1 MAGGLFTI
9 NTNPYSRDNG
19 ARLVPFLSQVQEPT
33 PDQQAAIAAGLQTGL
48 LGGTEKQAQAAADVA
63 QNTVKQVQQSQQAQQ
78 DDPVKWAAQQ
88 NRDELIQR
96 ALSMQ
101 NASPDQMRE
110 RDVLYSL
117 PIGNGRW
124 DSGNIYQRPF
134 VKNDNGTTSTMVSQV
149 FTDDNG
155 NHVIMN
161 VTPDGKILSDEDA
174 QKRYYEVGDNGVATF
189 DNLDDA
195 LKFDNALHPRE
206 VQRLKYQ
213 NNPAALQQYAY
224 DLERAD
230 HPEWF
235 DQSGAYIG
243 QQAQQAQPQTAAD
256 AVTQATLQGAA
267 KEQAQAQQQY
277 SIPLQQGSLISG
289 LLTNPTP
296 TMVDIPVTQ
305 ARQGIPMQGAQ
316 GMAQG
321 QRLSALGRDLAN
333 QLIRAKQLYA
343 QAQQA
348 GSQKGMDAA
357 HAAALSIRQSAAAAG
372 IDLSGFG
379 ADDTQQDAA
388 QNLQDD
394 YYRGIQNALYSNLD
408 VTSDD
413 YYNRIYQGL
422 RQRGYN
428 EEVSRNEAAR
438 RAGIYQAQRMSQLT
452 DALYQYGLS
461 PRGSINQI
469 GTRLLAMMSDEN
481 ANKANYYANMFA
493 GPKQDYAFDRQQDTA
508 SAQQAYKEKNMATK
522 QGYDLQQMQYKTQ
535 LTEHLREIE
544 GKIKMAEQSHEYGL
558 KAQLEAYKGQI
569 KKELANINGQ
579 WGVAKAQASGKG
591 KSGSSGGEKL
601 TEGQKEIQNTLE
613 YMWDDVKADPSADN
627 VKKIHDF
634 LNEESTVKHLSSE
647 DRETT
652 YYFDLASQFLYY
664 KKAGYDGGEN
674 DSSGEAM
681 SEVCRQ
687 IANYMP
693 DDWRELLLPGEDFSG
708 WKE

>member
-134 VKNDNGTTSTMVSQV
+134 VKNDDGTTSTMVSQV

-213 NNPAALQQYAY
+213 NDPAALQQYAY

-296 TMVDIPVTQ
+296 TMVDIPVAQ
-305 ARQGIPMQGAQ
+305 ARQGISMQGTQ

-333 QLIRAKQLYA
+333 QLIRAKQMYA
-343 QAQQA
+343 KAQKA
-348 GSQKGMDAA
+348 GSQQGMDAA

-379 ADDTQQDAA
+379 ADNTQQDAA

-394 YYRGIQNALYSNLD
+394 YYRGIQNALYGNLD

-535 LTEHLREIE
+535 LTEHLRDIE

-558 KAQLEAYKGQI
+558 KAQLQAQAGQI
-569 KKELANINGQ
+569 KAALANINGR

-591 KSGSSGGEKL
+591 GGSKSSSGSSSGDNLNSKEVVSVITKL
-601 TEGQKEIQNTLE
+601 IAENHSPSYIYTYLMDSPGVNMNDNEFQYYWNLPSVQQYFHAVQGA
-613 YMWDDVKADPSADN
+613 DADPSYSYIDSG
-627 VKKIHDF
+627 
-634 LNEESTVKHLSSE
+634 NEN
-647 DRETT
+647 
-652 YYFDLASQFLYY
+652 
-664 KKAGYDGGEN
+664 G
-674 DSSGEAM
+674 
-681 SEVCRQ
+681 
-687 IANYMP
+687 
-693 DDWRELLLPGEDFSG
+693 
-708 WKE
+708 

>member
-78 DDPVKWAAQQ
+78 NDPVKWAAQQ

-101 NASPDQMRE
+101 DASPDQMRE
-110 RDVLYSL
+110 RDVLYPL

-134 VKNDNGTTSTMVSQV
+134 VKNDDGTTSTMVSQV

-213 NNPAALQQYAY
+213 NDPAALQQYAY

-296 TMVDIPVTQ
+296 TMVDIPVAQ
-305 ARQGIPMQGAQ
+305 ARQSIPVQGTQ

-333 QLIRAKQLYA
+333 QLIRAKQMYA
-343 QAQQA
+343 KAQKA
-348 GSQKGMDAA
+348 GSQQGMDAA

-379 ADDTQQDAA
+379 ADNTQQDAA

-394 YYRGIQNALYSNLD
+394 YYRGIQNALYGNLD

-493 GPKQDYAFDRQQDTA
+493 GPMR
-508 SAQQAYKEKNMATK
+508 
-522 QGYDLQQMQYKTQ
+522 
-535 LTEHLREIE
+535 LTVSRIRPRRSRHTR
-544 GKIKMAEQSHEYGL
+544 KRTWRRSRAMTCSRC
-558 KAQLEAYKGQI
+558 
-569 KKELANINGQ
+569 
-579 WGVAKAQASGKG
+579 
-591 KSGSSGGEKL
+591 
-601 TEGQKEIQNTLE
+601 
-613 YMWDDVKADPSADN
+613 
-627 VKKIHDF
+627 
-634 LNEESTVKHLSSE
+634 STRRS
-647 DRETT
+647 
-652 YYFDLASQFLYY
+652 
-664 KKAGYDGGEN
+664 
-674 DSSGEAM
+674 
-681 SEVCRQ
+681 
-687 IANYMP
+687 
-693 DDWRELLLPGEDFSG
+693 
-708 WKE
+708 